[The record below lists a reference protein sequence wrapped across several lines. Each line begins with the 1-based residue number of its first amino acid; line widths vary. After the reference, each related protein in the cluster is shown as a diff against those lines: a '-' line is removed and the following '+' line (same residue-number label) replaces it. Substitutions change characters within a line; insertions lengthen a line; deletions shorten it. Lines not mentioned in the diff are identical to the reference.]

1 MKLRQYGKMEQ
12 RYLDDFFTFLRFP
25 SISTDPRHKADM
37 MRCAKWLAQRLNKIG
52 LTAKI
57 MPTEKMGHPVVVA
70 KNKHKKNRKTVLI
83 YGHYDVQPVDPIEL
97 WKQSPFEPHL
107 ANGIVTARGA
117 TDNKG
122 QILAHILGVEKT
134 MRTSGDLPVN
144 LTFLIEG
151 EEEIGSVH
159 LGDFIRKHRQEL
171 ACDVIVISD
180 TTMIAPNRPTLTCG
194 LRGILT
200 MDVHLTGP
208 AMDLHSGSYGGAV
221 VNPAT
226 ALARLI
232 ATLHDKNW
240 KIQIDG
246 IYDSVR
252 PIQKWEKKAWRQ
264 LKAGDRQILNI
275 TKAPALDGETGYT
288 SQERIMARPTA
299 EVNGFYGGY
308 QGEGS
313 KTVLPKE
320 AHAKLSFRLVPDQT
334 PQQVKKLVEKHLR
347 KHCPKTVKLSF
358 EWGHGG
364 EPYLM
369 DPTTRYGLA
378 AQKALRKAFGGMK
391 PVLLRDGGSIP
402 VVSDFKKALK
412 ADTLL
417 LGLALPDCGAHSP
430 NETFPLKSLET
441 GIRLNEILL
450 QELAH

>member
-1 MKLRQYGKMEQ
+1 MKQK
-12 RYLDDFFTFLRFP
+12 YLDDFFTFLRFP
-25 SISTDPRHKADM
+25 SISTDPKHKGDM
-37 MRCAKWLAQRLNKIG
+37 IRCAKWLAQRLNKIG
-52 LTAKI
+52 LQAKI
-57 MPTEKMGHPVVVA
+57 MPTGKKGHPAVVA
-70 KNKHKKNRKTVLI
+70 KNQHRKDRKTVLI

-97 WKQSPFEPHL
+97 WKHPPFEPHL

-134 MRTSGDLPVN
+134 IEEKGDLPVN
-144 LTFLIEG
+144 VIFLIEG

-159 LGDFIRKHRQEL
+159 LGNFIRKYRKEL

-180 TTMIAPNRPTLTCG
+180 TTMIAPNTPTLTCG

-200 MDVHLTGP
+200 MDAHLSGP

-221 VNPAT
+221 VNPVT
-226 ALARLI
+226 AMARLI

-240 KIQIDG
+240 KIQIPG
-246 IYDSVR
+246 IYDDVR
-252 PIQKWEKKAWRQ
+252 PIQKWEKKEWRR
-264 LKAGDRQILNI
+264 LKAADRQILNI
-275 TKAPALDGETGYT
+275 TKAPALDGEVGYT

-299 EVNGFYGGY
+299 EVNGIYGGY

-313 KTVLPKE
+313 KTILPKE
-320 AHAKLSFRLVPDQT
+320 AHVKLSFRLVPNQT
-334 PQQVKKLVEKHLR
+334 PDRVKKLVEKHLR
-347 KHCPKTVKLSF
+347 RHCPKTVKLVI

-364 EPYLM
+364 EPYIM
-369 DPTTRYGLA
+369 DPTQGFGLA
-378 AQKALRKAFGGMK
+378 AQRALRKAFGGAK

-402 VVSDFKKALK
+402 IVADFKKVLK

-441 GIRLNEILL
+441 GIRLNEVLL
-450 QELAH
+450 EELA